1 MTTLNSNPAAS
12 TLSSDHLVNT
22 QNEATGQ
29 HAAPLLLDIE
39 NLSVTFGKG
48 ARAFRAVDD
57 VSLQLR
63 QGEVLAVVGE
73 SGSGKSVTMMALM
86 GLLPSSATVAA
97 NKMDF
102 DGQHMLSLS
111 GRERRKIIGKDISMI
126 FQNAMSCLNPSFT
139 VEYQLAEVLKTH
151 LGLKGDAA
159 RQRILELLELV
170 EIPDAKNRLSVYPHQ
185 LSGGMSQR
193 IMIAMALACEPKL
206 LIADEPTTA
215 LDVTVQAQIMD
226 LLARL
231 QREKQMAMVLITH
244 DLGLVAQNAR
254 DVAVMYAGQMV
265 ETNRVPEIFEQPS
278 HPYTEALLQ
287 AIPELAIGQER
298 LNSLPG
304 VVPSQYDRPKGCLL
318 SPRCPY
324 KQDKC
329 DVPPPILPTPNGLV
343 RCIQTDF
350 PARTSTR
357 FSNPSSESM
366 GSAL

>member
-1 MTTLNSNPAAS
+1 MKPLNVHPNE
-12 TLSSDHLVNT
+12 SS
-22 QNEATGQ
+22 
-29 HAAPLLLDIE
+29 LLLDIE

-57 VSLQLR
+57 VSLQLK
-63 QGEVLAVVGE
+63 QGEVVAVVGE

-86 GLLPSSATVAA
+86 GLLPSTATVGT
-97 NKMDF
+97 NKMQF
-102 DGQHMLSLS
+102 DGKNMMTLSPK
-111 GRERRKIIGKDISMI
+111 ERRKIIGKDISMI

-170 EIPDAKNRLSVYPHQ
+170 EIPDAKNRLKVYPHQ

-193 IMIAMALACEPKL
+193 VMIAMALACEPKL

-231 QREKQMAMVLITH
+231 QHEKKMAMVLITH

-254 DVAVMYAGQMV
+254 DVTVMYAGQMV
-265 ETNRVPEIFEQPS
+265 ETNTVPEIFEQPS

-287 AIPELAIGQER
+287 AIPELAIGQKR

-324 KQDKC
+324 KQPEC
-329 DVPPPILPTPNGLV
+329 ETPPPILPTPNGKV
-343 RCIQTDF
+343 RCIKTDF
-350 PARTSTR
+350 PARISTLTT
-357 FSNPSSESM
+357 NPETESM
-366 GSAL
+366 GSSL

>member
-1 MTTLNSNPAAS
+1 MTTLNTTPAATNS
-12 TLSSDHLVNT
+12 TTISPRQGAEVSSSS
-22 QNEATGQ
+22 
-29 HAAPLLLDIE
+29 PLLLDIE

-57 VSLQLR
+57 VSLQLK

-86 GLLPSSATVAA
+86 GLLPSSATVGATR
-97 NKMDF
+97 MQF
-102 DGQHMLSLS
+102 DGKDMLTLS
-111 GRERRKIIGKDISMI
+111 ERERRKIIGKDISMI

-151 LGLKGDAA
+151 LGLKGAVA

-193 IMIAMALACEPKL
+193 VMIAMALACEPKL

-226 LLARL
+226 LLSRL

-265 ETNRVPEIFEQPS
+265 ETNTVPEIFEHPS

-324 KQDKC
+324 KQPEC
-329 DVPPPILPTPNGLV
+329 EVPPPILPTPNGRV
-343 RCIQTDF
+343 RCIRTDF
-350 PARTSTR
+350 PAHTSTTM
-357 FSNPSSESM
+357 SHSHSEQTGSS
-366 GSAL
+366 L

>member
-1 MTTLNSNPAAS
+1 MSLLNANPV
-12 TLSSDHLVNT
+12 TDTSDS
-22 QNEATGQ
+22 
-29 HAAPLLLDIE
+29 LLLDIE

-48 ARAFRAVDD
+48 TRAFRAVDD
-57 VSLQLR
+57 VSLQLK

-73 SGSGKSVTMMALM
+73 SGSGKSVTMMGLM
-86 GLLPSSATVAA
+86 GLLPSTATVAA
-97 NKMDF
+97 NKMQF
-102 DGQHMLSLS
+102 DGQDMLTLS
-111 GRERRKIIGKDISMI
+111 ARSRRKIIGKDISMI

-139 VEYQLAEVLKTH
+139 VEFQLAEVLKTH
-151 LGLKGDAA
+151 LGLKGAAA

-193 IMIAMALACEPKL
+193 VMIAMALACEPKL

-226 LLARL
+226 LLSRL

-254 DVAVMYAGQMV
+254 DVTVMYAGQMV
-265 ETNRVPEIFEQPS
+265 ETNTVPEIFQKPS

-287 AIPELAIGQER
+287 AIPELAIGEQR

-324 KQDKC
+324 KQPQC
-329 DVPPPILPTPNGLV
+329 DTPPPILTTANGKV
-343 RCIQTDF
+343 RCIKTNF
-350 PARTSTR
+350 PHRTSNSAKT
-357 FSNPSSESM
+357 SISTPDSATM
-366 GSAL
+366 GN